1 MTRDGIS
8 SDMPTPDPDYDAHGP
23 SLIERLQLRN
33 YQVTNLTFVLNLTH
47 QCANISR
54 KRCRPSQG
62 LELHTDPSIR
72 ASTLPYPHS
81 SSQQP
86 PWISLRP
93 HHRTSIHPWR
103 SSHDTHSIDLQCHT
117 IRRRRACDTESHT
130 PDGISRDLQGIQQL
144 RMGCP
149 ARWHLGQCQKT
160 RRERV

>member
-86 PWISLRP
+86 PWISPTTTSPNKHSPLAIEPRHPLHRPPMPHNQAEASLRHRKP
-93 HHRTSIHPWR
+93 HSRRNFKRPSR
-103 SSHDTHSIDLQCHT
+103 HS
-117 IRRRRACDTESHT
+117 AT
-130 PDGISRDLQGIQQL
+130 PHGVPG
-144 RMGCP
+144 
-149 ARWHLGQCQKT
+149 
-160 RRERV
+160 